1 MKIKQAVIPVAG
13 KGTRFLPATKEIP
26 KEMIPILDIPM
37 IHYIVQEAI
46 DSGIEQIVFVNSSN
60 KESIENYFD
69 RNYALEKFLET
80 NNKLKELE
88 LIQKIGTLAEIV
100 SVRQKEQ
107 LGLGHAILTTERLI
121 GKANFAVLLGDDLI
135 RGTQPCTMQ
144 LMKISETYGDNPV
157 IGIMDVPKEDVS
169 KYGIVDGTFISGDK
183 QTVQMKE
190 MVEKPSPAKTPTTWA
205 TPGRYILSSDIFDY
219 LKKIKRGAGGEY
231 QLTDAINLMCNSRPV
246 YAHFFTG
253 KRYDTGNIFGY
264 LDATV
269 NFALEDVRLK
279 KYAAEL
285 IKKLAKDLSSG
296 SDHES

>member
-26 KEMIPILDIPM
+26 KEMIPIIDIPM

-46 DSGIEQIVFVNSSN
+46 DSGIQQIIFVNSTN

-69 RNYALEKFLET
+69 RNYALEKFLEM
-80 NNKLKELE
+80 NNKHKELE
-88 LIQKIGTLAEIV
+88 LIQKIGTLVDIV

-107 LGLGHAILTTERLI
+107 LGLGHAILTTERII
-121 GKANFAVLLGDDLI
+121 GKDNFAVLLGDDLI
-135 RGTQPCTMQ
+135 RGIQPCTGQ

-157 IGIMDVPKEDVS
+157 IGIMDVPKAEVS
-169 KYGIVDGTFISGDK
+169 KYGIIDGTFVNGEK
-183 QTVQMKE
+183 QTVIMKE
-190 MVEKPSPAKTPTTWA
+190 MVEKPSPENTPTTWA
-205 TPGRYILSSDIFDY
+205 TPGRYILSGDIFEY

-231 QLTDAINLMCNSRPV
+231 QLTDAINMMCKSRSV

-253 KRYDTGNIFGY
+253 RRYDTGNIFGY
-264 LDATV
+264 FEATL
-269 NFALEDVRLK
+269 NFALSDPRLK
-279 KYAAEL
+279 TYATEL

-296 SDHES
+296 KDHEV